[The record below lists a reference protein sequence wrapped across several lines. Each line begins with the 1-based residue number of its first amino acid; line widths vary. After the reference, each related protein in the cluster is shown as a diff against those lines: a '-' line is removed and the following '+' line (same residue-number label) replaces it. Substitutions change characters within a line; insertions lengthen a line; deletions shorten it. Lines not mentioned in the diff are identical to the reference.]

1 MLGLALEDAGLVG
14 DGGQGGE
21 LDGAGGEG
29 GGEEE
34 DDEVT
39 RDRRWPGGATTTRD
53 GCAATPMRFGG
64 GGPPAPVRQIHGRR
78 GMASGTSL
86 ASKMPRGRRNLAQV
100 ERMGD
105 PSAGSGHQS
114 AERYED
120 RGQIAV
126 GGMATVRALWD
137 ALLGRPLAVKKL
149 KCDPTGDSQAR
160 FVAEARITG
169 GLDHPNVLPIYDLC
183 FDPTDGTPRLL
194 MKLVEGQTLGSLL
207 QEATEPPSGMRL
219 ERLLDVVLKVCDALS
234 FAHSRGVIHRDLHP
248 QNVMV
253 GSHGQV
259 YVMDWGLAVK
269 RDELA
274 PPEHVPADGTFGS
287 GTPAYMA
294 PEQAWGRTN
303 DLDERTDV
311 FGIGAILY
319 EILTL
324 RAPFE
329 PIRYGDAI
337 SLARE
342 CRVVPPDEVVPA
354 SSPPARLCAIVM
366 KALAEA
372 REHRYQTVQA
382 LRDDVEGFLR
392 SGGWFAAQR
401 FQSGSLIIEEG
412 EIGDRAYIVSE
423 GTCEV
428 FRTVGEQTERLRVVG
443 PGGVVGEVGLVTGA
457 RRVASVRAVTDVAA
471 LVVTRDALERELGRA
486 GWMRSFVEAGI
497 ARFAELD
504 EIRRRA

>member
-1 MLGLALEDAGLVG
+1 
-14 DGGQGGE
+14 
-21 LDGAGGEG
+21 
-29 GGEEE
+29 
-34 DDEVT
+34 
-39 RDRRWPGGATTTRD
+39 
-53 GCAATPMRFGG
+53 
-64 GGPPAPVRQIHGRR
+64 
-78 GMASGTSL
+78 
-86 ASKMPRGRRNLAQV
+86 
-100 ERMGD
+100 MGD
-105 PSAGSGHQS
+105 PSAGSGNLS

-137 ALLGRPLAVKKL
+137 RLLGRPLAAKRL
-149 KCDPTGDSQAR
+149 KGDPTGDSQDR

-169 GLDHPNVLPIYDLC
+169 GLDHPNILPIYDLC
-183 FDPTDGTPRLL
+183 FDPADGTPRLL

-219 ERLLDVVLKVCDALS
+219 ERVLEVILKVCDAIS

-248 QNVMV
+248 RNVMV

-259 YVMDWGLAVK
+259 YVMDWGLAVR
-269 RDELA
+269 RDEL
-274 PPEHVPADGTFGS
+274 VPGDGTPSDATFGS

-303 DLDERTDV
+303 ELDERTDV
-311 FGIGAILY
+311 FGIGAMLY
-319 EILTL
+319 EMLTL

-329 PIRYGDAI
+329 SRHGDAI

-342 CRVVPPDEVVPA
+342 CRIVPPDEVVPA
-354 SSPPARLCAIVM
+354 SSPPARLCAIAM
-366 KALAEA
+366 KALAKA
-372 REHRYQTVQA
+372 REHRYQTVEA

-401 FQSGSLIIEEG
+401 FQSGSLMIQEG

-428 FRTVGEQTERLRVVG
+428 FRTVGERTERLRVVG
-443 PGGVVGEVGLVTGA
+443 PGGVVGEVGLFTGT
-457 RRVASVRAVTDVAA
+457 RRVASVRAVTEVVA
-471 LVVTRDALERELGRA
+471 LVVTRDALEREFGRA

>member
-1 MLGLALEDAGLVG
+1 MD
-14 DGGQGGE
+14 
-21 LDGAGGEG
+21 
-29 GGEEE
+29 
-34 DDEVT
+34 
-39 RDRRWPGGATTTRD
+39 
-53 GCAATPMRFGG
+53 
-64 GGPPAPVRQIHGRR
+64 
-78 GMASGTSL
+78 
-86 ASKMPRGRRNLAQV
+86 
-100 ERMGD
+100 D
-105 PSAGSGHQS
+105 PSAGAGDLS

-137 ALLGRPLAVKKL
+137 ALLGRPLAVKEL
-149 KCDPTGDSQAR
+149 KGDPTGDSQAR

-183 FDPTDGTPRLL
+183 FDPADGTPRLL
-194 MKLVEGQTLGSLL
+194 MKLVEGQTLASLL

-219 ERLLDVVLKVCDALS
+219 EGLLEVVLKVCDALS

-269 RDELA
+269 RDELVPRA
-274 PPEHVPADGTFGS
+274 PVPSGATFGS
-287 GTPAYMA
+287 GTPAYMS
-294 PEQAWGRTN
+294 PEQAWGRTEEI
-303 DLDERTDV
+303 DERTDV
-311 FGIGAILY
+311 FGIGVILY
-319 EILTL
+319 EMLTL

-329 PIRYGDAI
+329 PTGYGDAI
-337 SLARE
+337 TLARQ

-382 LRDDVEGFLR
+382 LRDDVGRFLR
-392 SGGWFAAQR
+392 SGGWLAAQR

-412 EIGDRAYIVSE
+412 EVGDRAYIISE

-428 FRTVGEQTERLRVVG
+428 FRAVGDRIERLRVVG
-443 PGGVVGEVGLVTGA
+443 PGGVVGEVGLFTGA
-457 RRVASVRAVTDVAA
+457 RRVASVRAMTDVTA
-471 LVVTRDALERELGRA
+471 LVVTRDALERELERA
-486 GWMRSFVEAGI
+486 GLMRSFVEAGI

>member
-1 MLGLALEDAGLVG
+1 M
-14 DGGQGGE
+14 
-21 LDGAGGEG
+21 
-29 GGEEE
+29 
-34 DDEVT
+34 
-39 RDRRWPGGATTTRD
+39 
-53 GCAATPMRFGG
+53 
-64 GGPPAPVRQIHGRR
+64 
-78 GMASGTSL
+78 
-86 ASKMPRGRRNLAQV
+86 ASKMPRARRNLPHV

-105 PSAGSGHQS
+105 PSAGSDNPS

-137 ALLGRPLAVKKL
+137 RLLGRPLAVKKL
-149 KCDPTGDSQAR
+149 KGDPGGDSQAR

-169 GLDHPNVLPIYDLC
+169 SLDHPNVLPIYDLC
-183 FDPTDGTPRLL
+183 FDPADGTARLL

-207 QEATEPPSGMRL
+207 QEATEPPADTRL
-219 ERLLDVVLKVCDALS
+219 ERLLEVVLKVCDALS

-259 YVMDWGLAVK
+259 YVMDWGLAVR
-269 RDELA
+269 RDEL
-274 PPEHVPADGTFGS
+274 VPREGTALGAMFGS

-294 PEQAWGRTN
+294 PEQAWGRT
-303 DLDERTDV
+303 DEIDERTDV

-329 PIRYGDAI
+329 PTRHGDAI
-337 SLARE
+337 SLARA
-342 CRVVPPDEVVPA
+342 CRIVPPDEVVPA
-354 SSPPARLCAIVM
+354 SSPPARLCAIAM

-401 FQSGSLIIEEG
+401 FQSGSLMIEEG
-412 EIGDRAYIVSE
+412 EIGDRAYIISK

-428 FRTVGEQTERLRVVG
+428 FRAVGERTERLRVVG
-443 PGGVVGEVGLVTGA
+443 PGGVVGEVSLFTGV
-457 RRVASVRAVTDVAA
+457 RRVASVRALTDVVA

-486 GWMRSFVEAGI
+486 GIMRPFVEAGI

>member
-1 MLGLALEDAGLVG
+1 
-14 DGGQGGE
+14 
-21 LDGAGGEG
+21 
-29 GGEEE
+29 
-34 DDEVT
+34 
-39 RDRRWPGGATTTRD
+39 
-53 GCAATPMRFGG
+53 
-64 GGPPAPVRQIHGRR
+64 
-78 GMASGTSL
+78 
-86 ASKMPRGRRNLAQV
+86 
-100 ERMGD
+100 MGD
-105 PSAGSGHQS
+105 PSAGSGNLS

-137 ALLGRPLAVKKL
+137 GLLGRPLAVKKL
-149 KCDPTGDSQAR
+149 KGDPGGDSQAR

-194 MKLVEGQTLGSLL
+194 MKLVEGQTLASLL

-219 ERLLDVVLKVCDALS
+219 ERLLEVVLKVCDALS

-259 YVMDWGLAVK
+259 YVMDWGLAVR
-269 RDELA
+269 RDEL
-274 PPEHVPADGTFGS
+274 VPGEAMPSDATFGS

-303 DLDERTDV
+303 ELDERTDV
-311 FGIGAILY
+311 FGIGAMLY

-329 PIRYGDAI
+329 STHLDAI

-342 CRVVPPDEVVPA
+342 CRIVPPDEVVPA
-354 SSPPARLCAIVM
+354 SSPPARLCAIAM
-366 KALAEA
+366 KALAKA

-392 SGGWFAAQR
+392 SGGWLAARR
-401 FQSGSLIIEEG
+401 FKSGSLIIEEG
-412 EIGDRAYIVSE
+412 DIADSAYIVSE

-428 FRTVGEQTERLRVVG
+428 FRTVGEGTERLRVVG
-443 PGGVVGEVGLVTGA
+443 PGGVVGEVGLFTGK
-457 RRVASVRAVTDVAA
+457 RRVASVRAVTDVIA
-471 LVVTRDALERELGRA
+471 LVVTPDALERELGRA
-486 GWMRSFVEAGI
+486 GLMRSFIEAAI

-504 EIRRRA
+504 EIHRRA